1 MELWTAFTIGL
12 VGSLHCVG
20 MCGPIALA
28 LPYQGQQ
35 RWVAAS
41 NVLLYNSGRVI
52 TYALIGLVI
61 GTLGKGLFLAGLQ
74 SQVSI
79 GLGIL
84 LLFIALFSINV
95 EAKLLR
101 IPAFSKLNGWVKQ
114 RLSALLRNHNRTSL
128 LFIGML
134 NGLLPCGLVY
144 MAVVGAVATGN
155 IIEGMAYMSLF
166 GLGTIPLMMATALA
180 GQFINLRLRNRLRK
194 LIPVFLVAFA
204 VLFIARGLQFQ
215 IPDDFRF
222 WEGLQEIP
230 MCH

>member
-28 LPYQGQQ
+28 LPYQGKH
-35 RWVAAS
+35 RWVAAA
-41 NVLLYNSGRVI
+41 NVLLYNGGRVI
-52 TYALIGLVI
+52 TYALLGLII

-74 SQVSI
+74 TQVSI

-84 LLFIALFSINV
+84 LLIIALFSINV
-95 EAKLLR
+95 EAGLLR
-101 IPAFSKLNGWVKQ
+101 IPAFAKLNGWVKQ
-114 RLSALLRNHNRTSL
+114 RLSALLRHHNRASL

-144 MAVVGAVATGN
+144 MAVVGAVATGHAL
-155 IIEGMAYMSLF
+155 EGMAYMSLF